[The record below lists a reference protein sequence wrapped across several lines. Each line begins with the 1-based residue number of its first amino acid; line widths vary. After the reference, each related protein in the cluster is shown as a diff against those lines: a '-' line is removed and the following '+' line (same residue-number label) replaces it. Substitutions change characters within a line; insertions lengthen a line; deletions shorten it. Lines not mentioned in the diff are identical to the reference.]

1 MQLSPS
7 CWVVRAEINS
17 DATYKIVAI
26 VTGFAYVTT
35 KAVLIYLL
43 AKGNQVIIDPGSF

>member
-1 MQLSPS
+1 
-7 CWVVRAEINS
+7 VRAEINS
-17 DATYKIVAI
+17 DSTYKIVAV

-43 AKGNQVIIDPGSF
+43 AKGHQVYINPDAF